1 MLYSTYIEEGS
12 GLERQTLQD
21 TESKSGR
28 QTMVVILQIA
38 DSYNQ
43 FGPASKHNGS
53 EVARMAVPML
63 ARGGP

>member
-43 FGPASKHNGS
+43 FGPGGWHS
-53 EVARMAVPML
+53 ESDLARTAVPAI